1 MNLAL
6 VNAYANLPIMMTP
19 PTNNVKSVI
28 EHARHVLMV
37 FLVTHVILAQA
48 VHWVLYAHVL
58 PNISLMTVPQYNVMI
73 AIILV

>member
-6 VNAYANLPIMMTP
+6 VNAYVNLPIMMTP

-37 FLVTHVILAQA
+37 FLVIHVILAQA
-48 VHWVLYAHVL
+48 VH
-58 PNISLMTVPQYNVMI
+58 
-73 AIILV
+73 